1 MPQSSDTRKTL
12 LIIDDNDVE
21 REGLA
26 ILLERSGFSVL
37 RSADGFQGL
46 ELLKSRRPD
55 LILLDMLMPN
65 CDGWEFLKRREP
77 EWQSIPF
84 VIITGSD
91 SANSSW
97 ARSLGAAD
105 FLAKPF
111 VTEDV
116 VARVKQACR

>member
-1 MPQSSDTRKTL
+1 MPERSDGRKSL

-26 ILLERSGFSVL
+26 ILLERSGFAIL
-37 RSADGFQGL
+37 KAADGFQGL
-46 ELLKSRRPD
+46 ELLKAKRPD

-65 CDGWEFLKRREP
+65 CDGWEFLKRRDPGCE
-77 EWQSIPF
+77 SIPF

-97 ARSLGAAD
+97 ARS
-105 FLAKPF
+105 
-111 VTEDV
+111 
-116 VARVKQACR
+116 

>member
-1 MPQSSDTRKTL
+1 MSQRGGQKTV

-26 ILLERSGFSVL
+26 ILLDRAGLAVSTA
-37 RSADGFQGL
+37 ADGFQGL
-46 ELLKSRRPD
+46 ELLKTQRPD

-65 CDGWEFLKRREP
+65 CDGWEFLQRREAA
-77 EWQSIPF
+77 WQAIPF

-97 ARSLGAAD
+97 AKSLGAAD
-105 FLAKPF
+105 YLAKPF

-116 VARVKQACR
+116 LAKVKQYCP